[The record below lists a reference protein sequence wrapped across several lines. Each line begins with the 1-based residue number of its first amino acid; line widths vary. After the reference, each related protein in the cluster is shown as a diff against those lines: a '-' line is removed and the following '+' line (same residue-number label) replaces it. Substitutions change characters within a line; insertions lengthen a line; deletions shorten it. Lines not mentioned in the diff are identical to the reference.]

1 MAIGRSRVVA
11 RAWWLGAWWLGAW
24 WRRIVTSIEAIA
36 ADRG

>member
-11 RAWWLGAWWLGAW
+11 RAWWLGAWWS
-24 WRRIVTSIEAIA
+24 RIVTSIEAIA